1 MADEV
6 VASPRA
12 RCDARLRRRG
22 EFAAVQD
29 GGRRVA
35 GRYLVLLAR
44 PSDRPG
50 DRLGV
55 VASRRVGSAVRRNRA
70 KRRLRE
76 LFRRRPAGE
85 PAPALDLVA
94 IAKPEL
100 ATAPFV
106 LIEREF
112 VSALRRLRGMR

>member
-1 MADEV
+1 VPDEAA
-6 VASPRA
+6 ASPRFG
-12 RCDARLRRRG
+12 RDARLRRKA

-44 PSDRPG
+44 ASDRAA

-76 LFRRRPAGE
+76 IFRRRPAGE
-85 PAPALDLVA
+85 VAPALDLVA
-94 IAKPEL
+94 IAKSEL
-100 ATAPFV
+100 ATAPFALV
-106 LIEREF
+106 EREF
-112 VSALRRLRGMR
+112 QSALRRLRGSR